1 MSRFKCPQCQTRLGV
16 SPLLASTALV
26 LSALAFPLGAVGTG
40 SMIGSFDGFGVLA
53 LAFAA
58 GGIAACLPI
67 ALWFLIS
74 ARLMAR

>member
-1 MSRFKCPQCQTRLGV
+1 
-16 SPLLASTALV
+16 
-26 LSALAFPLGAVGTG
+26 
-40 SMIGSFDGFGVLA
+40 MIGSFDGFGVLA